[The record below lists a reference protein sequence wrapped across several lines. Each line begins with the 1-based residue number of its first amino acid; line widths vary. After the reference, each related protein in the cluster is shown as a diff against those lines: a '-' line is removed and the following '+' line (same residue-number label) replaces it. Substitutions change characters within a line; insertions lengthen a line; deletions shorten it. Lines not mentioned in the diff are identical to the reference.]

1 MILKMNIE
9 YLINLIIVI
18 NIVLTISANIPLA
31 GQTFKK
37 KLQPVQTKANS
48 YLQGLPKTI
57 STIIFILI
65 ILGLFGIGK
74 VQIDLEFIKIL
85 RVLSAILFVIFS
97 WVQIYSIK
105 QLGEFYSPD
114 IVIYKT
120 HQIIDKGFFKLIRHP
135 IYLSQVFQDLFAGIA
150 LMNLPIV
157 ILSLFVEIPLY
168 IGRANLEEK
177 FLEKNLNEY
186 SEYKK
191 RTGKWLPK
199 IF

>member
-1 MILKMNIE
+1 MNIE

-74 VQIDLEFIKIL
+74 IQIDIEFIKIL

-135 IYLSQVFQDLFAGIA
+135 IYLSQVLQDLFAGIA

>member
-1 MILKMNIE
+1 MNIE

-135 IYLSQVFQDLFAGIA
+135 IYLSQVLQDLFAGIA

>member
-135 IYLSQVFQDLFAGIA
+135 IYLSQVLQDLFAGIA

>member
-1 MILKMNIE
+1 MNIE

>member
-1 MILKMNIE
+1 MNIE

-135 IYLSQVFQDLFAGIA
+135 IYLSQVLQDLFAGIA

-177 FLEKNLNEY
+177 FLEKNLSEY